1 MNIGRLALRA
11 AVGGFFF
18 AVEWGYVI
26 AFIFF
31 IAVMFLRPRGILG
44 K

>member
-1 MNIGRLALRA
+1 
-11 AVGGFFF
+11 
-18 AVEWGYVI
+18 VEWGYVI

-31 IAVMFLRPRGILG
+31 IAVMFWRPRGILG